1 MSAPRRELIQP
12 NSDQNEFEI
21 AGADGQWQAADA
33 KIEGETVVVSCKA
46 VAEPKQV
53 RYAWKDNPVASLF
66 NGAGIPASP
75 FRK

>member
-1 MSAPRRELIQP
+1 
-12 NSDQNEFEI
+12 
-21 AGADGQWQAADA
+21 
-33 KIEGETVVVSCKA
+33 VSSQA

-53 RYAWKDNPVASLF
+53 RYAWKDNPKATLF